1 MYRLFSGKRK
11 TLYKWLMI
19 FFLGIVS
26 LGMVLTLAPLP
37 NNGSAGM
44 QPNVLAT
51 IYGNKIT
58 VQDLQRAIESQ
69 LSNTGND
76 SQAISHLADSALNQ
90 MVLHEAF
97 VTQAQKMGL
106 EVSNPELVAALHGI
120 PYLYQNGQFV
130 GMQAYEAMLA
140 EQGLTV
146 PQFEAELR
154 ESVLIQKLRDAVTDA
169 VQVTPDEVHEAFQ
182 RQNAKARIK
191 YVLFEPSDF
200 TGDVKVTPKALASY
214 FLANQ
219 TKYKLP
225 EQRQVKYVIVSQ
237 DAVRS
242 EVNVTDA
249 QIERYYHS
257 HLADFSV
264 PDKVKVSHI
273 LFKTTGE
280 TPQQAAQTKAT
291 AEKVLARI
299 RAGANFAEMAKKY
312 SQDTGS
318 AAQGGELGWIQRGQT
333 VKAFE
338 NAAFSMKPGQI
349 SGLIK
354 TEYGYHIIK
363 VEDRQYAHV
372 ETLEEAK
379 ASIQSELE
387 KQDLKAA
394 QQALANTVMH
404 QAQSNPANFDA
415 VAKQYGLQHGQTP
428 LFAYDQAV
436 PDLGNNQAFEN
447 LAFQL
452 PVNSVGQP
460 IEVPKGVAVI
470 EVTQIVPEHLPKL
483 DEVES
488 KVEQD
493 YRTAQS
499 QGLARER
506 AQQFAALC
514 KTGDFAKLAKQNGY
528 QVQES
533 KDFTVEDQLANLI
546 PGSALSSAFTL
557 QPGQTSHAIS
567 VGSTSVV
574 FQVVSHTPANE
585 ADYAAQKASLST
597 QLLEQKRDLAF
608 EIYQTTLKDRLLR
621 TGKLKINNS
630 ALKAFLAG
638 YQQNS

>member
-37 NNGSAGM
+37 NNNSAAM
-44 QPNVLAT
+44 EPNVLAT

-58 VQDLQRAIESQ
+58 VQDLQRAIQSQ
-69 LSNTGND
+69 LANSGTD
-76 SQAISHLADSALNQ
+76 AQAVSHLADSALNQ
-90 MVLHEAF
+90 IILHEAF
-97 VTQAQKMGL
+97 VAQAQKMGL

-130 GMQAYEAMLA
+130 GMQTYEAMLA

-154 ESVLIQKLRDAVTDA
+154 QSVLIQKLRDAVTDA
-169 VQVTPDEVHEAFQ
+169 VQVTPAEVHEAFL
-182 RQNAKARIK
+182 RQNAKARIR
-191 YVLFEPSDF
+191 YVLFEPGDF
-200 TGDVKVTPKALASY
+200 VDAVDVTPKALADY

-225 EQRQVKYVIVSQ
+225 EQRKAKYVIVSQ
-237 DAVRS
+237 DAVRPQ
-242 EVNVTDA
+242 VNVTEA
-249 QIERYYHS
+249 QIEQYYQS

-264 PDKVKVSHI
+264 PDRVKVSHI

-291 AEKVLARI
+291 AEKVLAQI
-299 RAGANFAEMAKKY
+299 RAGANFAETAKKY
-312 SQDTGS
+312 SQDTS
-318 AAQGGELGWIQRGQT
+318 ATQGGELGWIQRGQT

-338 NAAFSMKPGQI
+338 NAAFSMKPGEI

-363 VEDRQYAHV
+363 VEARQYAHV
-372 ETLEEAK
+372 QTLEEAK
-379 ASIQSELE
+379 ASIQKKLE
-387 KQDLKAA
+387 TQDLKAA
-394 QQALANTVMH
+394 QQALANKLMH
-404 QAQSNPANFDA
+404 QAQLNPGDFDA
-415 VAKQYGLQHGQTP
+415 VAKQYGLQPGETS

-452 PVNSVGQP
+452 PVNAIGQP
-460 IEVPKGVAVI
+460 IEVPKGTAVI
-470 EVTQIVPEHLPKL
+470 EVTEIVPEHLPKL
-483 DEVES
+483 NEVKS

-493 YRTAQS
+493 YRTEQS
-499 QGLARER
+499 KALAREK
-506 AQQFAALC
+506 AKQFAADC
-514 KTGDFAKLAKQNGY
+514 KARDFAKLAKKDGY
-528 QVQES
+528 KIQES
-533 KDFTVEDQLANLI
+533 KDFTVGDQLANLI
-546 PGSALSSAFTL
+546 PGSSLSSAFTL
-557 QPGQTSHAIS
+557 DPGQTSQAIS

-574 FQVVSHTPANE
+574 FEVVSHTPANE
-585 ADYAAQKASLST
+585 ADFAAQESTLST

-608 EIYQTTLKDRLLR
+608 EIYQTSLKNRLLR
-621 TGKLKINNS
+621 TGKLKINS
-630 ALKAFLAG
+630 AGMKSFLAG